1 MRIMKTLLTAFP
13 FALFALSSYA
23 NEAEIREA
31 IAARYAKVQVKSVNP
46 TPIPGLYEVFV
57 GDHILYADEKA
68 DHILM
73 GPLVDT
79 QTRTNLTQQRLDELK
94 IVNFDSLPLDK
105 AIKIVKGNGERR
117 IAVFSDPDCPFC
129 RRLEKELSL
138 LDNLT
143 IYVFLLPLAEL
154 HPQAVETARNIWC
167 SADRVSAW
175 NHYML
180 EDKKP
185 AVAGDCQTPIADI
198 ATIANE
204 LGINGTPAIILADGR
219 RLEGALPA
227 ASLEKLLAQS
237 LVRRAQR

>member
-1 MRIMKTLLTAFP
+1 MHIMKTLPSALLI
-13 FALFALSSYA
+13 ALFALSSYA
-23 NEAEIREA
+23 DEAAIRAA
-31 IAARYAKVQVKSVNP
+31 ITTRYAKVQVKSVSP
-46 TPIPGLYEVFV
+46 TPIPGLYEVFL

-79 QTRTNLTQQRLDELK
+79 QTRTNLTQRRLDELK
-94 IVNFDSLPLDK
+94 VVNFDSLPLGK

-154 HPQAVETARNIWC
+154 HPQAVETAKNIWC
-167 SADRVSAW
+167 AEDRASAW
-175 NHYML
+175 NRYML
-180 EDKKP
+180 EEKKP

-198 ATIANE
+198 AAIANE
-204 LGINGTPAIILADGR
+204 LGISGTPAIVLADGR

-227 ASLEKLLAQS
+227 ASLEKLLAQP
-237 LVRRAQR
+237 